1 MKPKN
6 GMRPI
11 HPGEILLEE
20 FLKPLEMSARKLAD
34 AIGVP
39 TNRVSSIVAGERE
52 VTPDTALRLGRA
64 FDTSPEF
71 WLNLQ
76 QTHAFA
82 RRRGEGGPGRRE
94 AGGEE
99 GGPIAMTT
107 TKGGRPATGSIGWRR
122 NVKTKTG
129 ERSGMPG

>member
-11 HPGEILLEE
+11 HPGEILFEE

-34 AIGVP
+34 AIDVP
-39 TNRVSSIVAGERE
+39 SNRVSAIVAGERE

-64 FDTSPEF
+64 FGTSPEF

-76 QTHAFA
+76 QTHDSTHRREYGGPRSREA
-82 RRRGEGGPGRRE
+82 RRHEGRGASSRKAGR
-94 AGGEE
+94 
-99 GGPIAMTT
+99 T
-107 TKGGRPATGSIGWRR
+107 
-122 NVKTKTG
+122 
-129 ERSGMPG
+129 